1 MSSSTDH
8 RKSVADLSARR
19 DRLFGRGAPLFYST
33 PIHLVRG
40 NGVWLYDAD
49 GRKYLDLYN
58 NIPVVGHCNSRVVDA
73 LSRQAATLNTH
84 TRYLDEQILEF
95 AEQLL
100 GLHHDQIDNVIFA
113 CSGTEAN
120 EIAMRMAKM
129 ATGGSGFIC
138 TDAAYHGNSQLVGSL
153 TRAPLRGRPDVRAI
167 PFPQR
172 YRPLYEGLTDLELC
186 EAYLSEVQSAI
197 NDFAAEGVPIAGMLM
212 CSILAN
218 EGLPAIPNGFFRRAA
233 EMVRAAGGVV
243 IMDEVQAGYC
253 RSGRWWGYEL
263 MGVAPDIVTMGKPMG
278 NGVPLAACAA
288 RSDLVEVFRARTRY
302 FNTFAGSPLQAAAGL
317 AVLEEIEARELLTQV
332 NDVGDYLLRS
342 LRDVTAAVDQV
353 GDVRGC
359 GLFLGVEW
367 VVDRE
372 SKEPDWMGAIE
383 IVNRLKEKGMLLSN
397 AGAFGNVLKVRPPL
411 VFERQHADL
420 FLEAFAE
427 ALRELHV

>member
-8 RKSVADLSARR
+8 RTSVADLSARR

-33 PIHLVRG
+33 PLHLVRG
-40 NGVWLYDAD
+40 EGAWLYDVD
-49 GRKYLDLYN
+49 GRKHLDLYN
-58 NIPVVGHCNSRVVDA
+58 NIPVVGHCNPRVAEA
-73 LSRQAATLNTH
+73 LGRQASTHNTH
-84 TRYLDEQILEF
+84 TRYLDEQILDF

-129 ATGGSGFIC
+129 ATGGRGFIC

-172 YRPLYEGLTDLELC
+172 YRPLHEGLSDLELC
-186 EAYLSEVQSAI
+186 EAYLSEVQAAI
-197 NDFAAEGVPIAGMLM
+197 DDFASEGVPLAGMLM

-218 EGLPAIPNGFFRRAA
+218 EGLPAVPNGFLRRAA

-263 MGVAPDIVTMGKPMG
+263 MDVVPDIVTMGKPMG

-317 AVLEEIEARELLTQV
+317 AVLHEIEARDLLTQV

-342 LRDVTAAVDQV
+342 LRDVTAVVDQV

-359 GLFLGVEW
+359 GLFIGVEW
-367 VVDRE
+367 VVNRD

-383 IVNRLKEKGMLLSN
+383 VVNRLKDKGMLLSS
-397 AGAFGNVLKVRPPL
+397 AGAFGNVLKLRPPL

-420 FLEAFAE
+420 FLEAFA
-427 ALRELHV
+427 ATLRELHV

>member
-1 MSSSTDH
+1 MSSTTEQ
-8 RKSVADLSARR
+8 RTSVADLVSRR
-19 DRLFGRGAPLFYST
+19 DRVFGKGAPLFYSQ
-33 PIHLVRG
+33 PLHLVRG
-40 NGVWLYDAD
+40 EGVWLFDSD
-49 GRKYLDLYN
+49 SRRYLDLYN
-58 NIPVVGHCNSRVVDA
+58 NIPVVGHCNPRVVDA
-73 LSRQAATLNTH
+73 LSRQAATHNTH
-84 TRYLDEQILEF
+84 TRYLDEHVLDF
-95 AEQLL
+95 AEELL

-120 EIAMRMAKM
+120 EIAMRMARM
-129 ATGGSGFIC
+129 ATGGRGFIC

-153 TRAPLRGRPDVRAI
+153 TRAPLRGRADVHAI
-167 PFPQR
+167 PFPQH
-172 YRPLYEGLTDLELC
+172 YRALHEGLSDLELG
-186 EAYLSEVQSAI
+186 EAYLSEVQAAI
-197 NDFAAEGVPIAGMLM
+197 DDFAAEGVPLAGMLM

-218 EGLPAIPNGFFRRAA
+218 EGLPTMPSGFLQRAS

-263 MGVAPDIVTMGKPMG
+263 MGVVPDIVTMGKPMG

-317 AVLEEIEARELLTQV
+317 AVLEEIQSCELLEQV
-332 NDVGDYLLRS
+332 NDVGDHLVRS
-342 LRDVTAAVDQV
+342 LRDMTASVDQV
-353 GDVRGC
+353 GDVRAC
-359 GLFLGVEW
+359 GLFVGIEW

-411 VFERQHADL
+411 VFERQHADM
-420 FLEAFAE
+420 FLDAFAE
-427 ALRELHV
+427 TLRDLHV